1 MKLDPIVVWGAGAM
15 GGSIGASLIRGGEDV
30 LFVDTD
36 DAHAG
41 AIREHGLRI
50 TGPIDDF
57 TVAADCVRPEAVDP
71 GIRTVLLAVKAH
83 HTEAA
88 LSSIEPILTEDGF
101 VVSVQNGLNELVIAE
116 RIGADRTVG
125 CFVNFGA
132 DVVEPGVVMRGNR
145 GAVVV
150 GELEG
155 GHGSR
160 VRALHQLLR
169 LFEPDAVLS
178 DNIWGYLWGK
188 LAYGS
193 ILFATALT
201 DASIADVLDS
211 VEHRPLLIGLAR
223 EAMAVAAMRQVR
235 PEAFDGFDPAAF
247 APGAS
252 DAEAHASLD
261 ALVRFNLGSAKS
273 HSGVWRDLAVRKR
286 RTEVD
291 AQIAPVERLGTE
303 AGLDSP
309 LTRRLVELIHDV
321 EQGKRSQSWDTLEAL
336 GTPV

>member
-1 MKLDPIVVWGAGAM
+1 VNLDPVVVWGAGAM

-36 DAHAG
+36 AEHAA

-50 TGPIDDF
+50 TGPIDEF
-57 TVAADCVRPEAVDP
+57 TVAAKCVHPADVDP

-88 LSSIEPILTEDGF
+88 LSAIEPFLAEDGC
-101 VVSVQNGLNELVIAE
+101 VVSVQNGLNELVIAGRLGRE
-116 RIGADRTVG
+116 RTVG

-132 DVVEPGVVMRGNR
+132 DVIEPGVVMRGNR

-150 GELEG
+150 GEIEG
-155 GHGSR
+155 AHGP
-160 VRALHQLLR
+160 RARAVHHMLR

-188 LAYGS
+188 LVYGS
-193 ILFATALT
+193 LLFATALT
-201 DASIADVLDS
+201 DASIADVLES
-211 VEHRPLLIGLAR
+211 AEHRPLLINLAR
-223 EAMAVAAMRQVR
+223 ETMAVATTRGVR
-235 PEAFDGFDPAAF
+235 CEGFDGFDPTAF
-247 APGAS
+247 APEAS
-252 DAEAHASLD
+252 DAEAQACLD
-261 ALVRFNLGSAKS
+261 ALVRFNRDSAKS

-291 AQIAPVERLGTE
+291 AQIAPIVSLGAEVGVDTRLT
-303 AGLDSP
+303 S
-309 LTRRLVELIHDV
+309 RLVELIHDV
-321 EQGKRSQSWDTLEAL
+321 ELGQRVQSWDTLEAL
-336 GTPV
+336 RTLI